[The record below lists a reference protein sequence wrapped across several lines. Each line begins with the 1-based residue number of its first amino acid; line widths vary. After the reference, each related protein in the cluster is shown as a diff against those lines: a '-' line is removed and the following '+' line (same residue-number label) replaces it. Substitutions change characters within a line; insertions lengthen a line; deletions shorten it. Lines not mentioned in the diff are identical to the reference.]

1 MVVYKTKEW
10 KGFGKQ
16 NYYWHEY
23 RKEGAKIAKYKC
35 HRRKFFDGKENNWDT
50 DEEFVESW
58 EKNDWNVPG
67 WLKKFF

>member
-1 MVVYKTKEW
+1 MVVYRTKEW

-23 RKEGAKIAKYKC
+23 RKEGSRIAKYKC

-58 EKNDWNVPG
+58 EKNDWNVPE